1 MTSTNISFLNPVE
14 LNEAAAMVEAYGE
27 RITLVLKGEPGI
39 GKSSVLKALKE
50 KHGDKYDY
58 IYVDCPVLDMS
69 DIGMRIPNHDTRTLE
84 FYASSLF
91 KLDSSKPK
99 MIMLDEFMKS
109 PKLLQI
115 IFTRMMLERTVGDL
129 PLPGGSIVFAT
140 SNNSSD
146 GVGDAMLAH
155 AGNRVMMVNVRKP
168 NANRWLVWA
177 SDNNISPEI
186 RACVAMNPRLLASY
200 LDGGQDDNPYIF
212 NPSRKELSF
221 VTNRSLAGSDIV
233 VKQRDKM
240 GDGVTQA
247 ALAGVIGAPAAQLL
261 AAFMSLAKELV
272 SVKAVIAD
280 PENVAI
286 PEKPAAL
293 FMMMFNAIDTI
304 ETQDD
309 LSAFMQFVNRIKS
322 SEIQSVFFT
331 MLLQSK
337 RTVRLAKNNK
347 QVMEWA
353 KGNYELL
360 I

>member
-1 MTSTNISFLNPVE
+1 MTSANISFLNPVE
-14 LNEAAAMVEAYGE
+14 LEDAAKMVDAYGE
-27 RITLVLKGEPGI
+27 KITLVLKGEPGI
-39 GKSSVLKALKE
+39 GKSSVLKMLKE
-50 KHGDKYDY
+50 RHGDKYDY

-69 DIGMRIPNHDTRTLE
+69 DVGMRIPNHQTQTLE

-91 KLDSSKPK
+91 KLNSDKPK
-99 MIMLDEFMKS
+99 MIMLDEFMKA

-115 IFTRMMLERTVGDL
+115 IFTRLMLERTVGDIA
-129 PLPGGSIVFAT
+129 LPGGSIVFAT

-155 AGNRVMMVNVRKP
+155 AGNRVMMVNVRKS
-168 NANRWLVWA
+168 NDKRWLPWA
-177 SDNNISPEI
+177 TDYGVSAEV

-200 LDGGQDDNPYIF
+200 LDGGQDDNPNIF
-212 NPSRKELSF
+212 HPSRKELSF
-221 VTNRSLAGSDIV
+221 VTPRSLVAADVV

-240 GDGVTQA
+240 GDSLTEA
-247 ALAGVIGAPAAQLL
+247 ALAGVIGAPAAQLM
-261 AAFMSLAKELV
+261 AAFLSLAKELV
-272 SVKAVIAD
+272 SVKDVIKD
-280 PENVAI
+280 PESVAI

-293 FMMMFNAIDTI
+293 FMMMFNAIDTV

-353 KGNYELL
+353 KDNYELL